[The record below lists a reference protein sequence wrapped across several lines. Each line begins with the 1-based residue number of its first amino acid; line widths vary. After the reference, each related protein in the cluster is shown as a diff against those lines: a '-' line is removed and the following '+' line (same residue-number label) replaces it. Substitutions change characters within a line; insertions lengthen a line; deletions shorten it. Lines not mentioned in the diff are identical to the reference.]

1 MILEQDLIELYKS
14 EYPNDYTNI
23 VDGLKTLKYETIRIN
38 TLKDSKENILKKLDE
53 SNVKY
58 HKSNISEYTYII
70 DELPIDFKESNIY
83 KDGLIYFQ
91 SISSQIPPLVLD
103 LKDGIDVLDMC
114 AAPGGKT
121 SFISE
126 LNSKTRIMACETN
139 KIRSERLKY
148 NLNLL
153 GVKNASLMVVDAR
166 KLDSFFR
173 FDTILLDA
181 PCSGSGT
188 INFKENDLKNF
199 SKELVYNSAKLQKQ
213 LLKKAI
219 EVLKVNSTMVYST
232 CSILKEENEEVIKSV
247 LGNNVILEDIN
258 INIDKSN
265 LLPSTLDKVL
275 TIKPSKEYEGFF
287 IAKLRKVK

>member
-83 KDGLIYFQ
+83 KEGLIYFQ

-126 LNSKTRIMACETN
+126 LNRKTRIMACETN

>member
-213 LLKKAI
+213 LIKKAI